1 MIGQNMQV
9 WEKANGG
16 GDWRVKINNLTPLYP
31 PPRSTHTLATADC
44 SSACTRKLLDR
55 DIYVTEAVNH
65 MHYLGGFYSWLLYD
79 YNILW

>member
-1 MIGQNMQV
+1 MKLYYTSTLRPYDMGMIMLGQTY
-9 WEKANGG
+9 
-16 GDWRVKINNLTPLYP
+16 IHI
-31 PPRSTHTLATADC
+31 PPRSAHTLATADC
-44 SSACTRKLLDR
+44 SSVCTRKLLDR